1 MYTRKGNSNRF
12 MEAEPPAKKTFR
24 PVYAIAAA
32 MALLAVI
39 LLAFA
44 MMYNAPLRF
53 SITPDETMASMGAE
67 EIIARELP
75 YLKNLRYMGYSSQ
88 DAQTGE
94 AAHMRWYEA
103 QLPGILTMGTDSCAL
118 CLARFGNE
126 SGRLEEVLVYIGT
139 TKAIEQAV
147 ARYDAFF
154 QKDE

>member
-12 MEAEPPAKKTFR
+12 MEAEPPAKKAFR

-32 MALLAVI
+32 LALLAVI

-53 SITPDETMASMGAE
+53 SITPDESMASMGAE
-67 EIIARELP
+67 EIITQELP
-75 YLKNLRYMGYSSQ
+75 YLKNVRYMGYSSE

-94 AAHMRWYEA
+94 PAHIRWYEA
-103 QLPGILTMGTDSCAL
+103 RLPGIMTMGTDACAL

-126 SGRLEEVLVYIGT
+126 SGRLEEVVVCLGMPA
-139 TKAIEQAV
+139 AIERAT
-147 ARYDAFF
+147 ARYDPSF